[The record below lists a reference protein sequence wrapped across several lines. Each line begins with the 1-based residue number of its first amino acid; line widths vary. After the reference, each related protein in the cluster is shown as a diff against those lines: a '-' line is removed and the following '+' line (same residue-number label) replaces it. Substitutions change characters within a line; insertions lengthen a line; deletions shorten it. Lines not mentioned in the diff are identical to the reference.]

1 MGSRI
6 NCLFKFVVVSLVLVW
21 GLVLGSLPCSAQT
34 YNEIFRQKKT
44 QEKYL
49 LKQLAYLKMYAGYLK
64 KGYDVVSDGL
74 GTIKGFTSGEF
85 GLHEAFFGSLA
96 LVNPLIKNDY
106 RVMEIASMQGKISR
120 AFNLMLRLDLG
131 SENISYIRS
140 VRDGV
145 IAECNKDLDELQLV
159 VSASELE
166 ISDEDRLLRLAK
178 VHGSM
183 SEKLEFVL
191 GFYVEVQTIAQSQ
204 KDGDKTIQK
213 LRRIYE
219 QN

>member
-1 MGSRI
+1 MGLRI
-6 NCLFKFVVVSLVLVW
+6 KVWVLAVCLVLLSSISF
-21 GLVLGSLPCSAQT
+21 GQT
-34 YNEIFRQKKT
+34 YAEFFRQKKT

-49 LKQLAYLKMYAGYLK
+49 LKQLAYLKLYAGYLK

-106 RVMEIASMQGKISR
+106 RVMEIVSMQGKISK
-120 AFNLMLRLDLG
+120 AFNLMLRLELG
-131 SENISYIRS
+131 GENLTYIRS

-145 IAECNKDLDELQLV
+145 IAECNKDLDELLLV

-166 ISDEDRLLRLAK
+166 ISDQERLARLAK

-183 SEKLEFVL
+183 SEKLEFIS
-191 GFYVEVQTIAQSQ
+191 GFYVEVSAIAQSGRDN
-204 KDGDKTIQK
+204 KSEVLR
-213 LRRIYE
+213 LRRLYE
-219 QN
+219 ED

>member
-6 NCLFKFVVVSLVLVW
+6 KILVLAVCLIFVS
-21 GLVLGSLPCSAQT
+21 GISYGQT
-34 YNEIFRQKKT
+34 YAEFFRQKKT

-49 LKQLAYLKMYAGYLK
+49 LKQLAYLKLYAGYLK

-106 RVMEIASMQGKISR
+106 RVLEIASMQGKISR
-120 AFNLMLRLDLG
+120 AFELMGRLDLG
-131 SENISYIRS
+131 SANLAYIHS

-145 IAECNKDLDELQLV
+145 MEECNKDLDELLLV
-159 VSASELE
+159 VSASSLE
-166 ISDEDRLLRLAK
+166 ISDQERLTRLAK
-178 VHGSM
+178 VHSSM
-183 SEKLEFVL
+183 SEKLEFVS
-191 GFYVEVQTIAQSQ
+191 GFYVEVLSISQSGRDS
-204 KDGDKTIQK
+204 KSDVLR
-213 LRRIYE
+213 LRRLYE
-219 QN
+219 KD

>member
-1 MGSRI
+1 MGSKI
-6 NCLFKFVVVSLVLVW
+6 KILVLAVC
-21 GLVLGSLPCSAQT
+21 LAFVSSLSFGQT
-34 YNEIFRQKKT
+34 YAEFFRQKKT

-49 LKQLAYLKMYAGYLK
+49 LKQLAYLKLYAGYLK

-106 RVMEIASMQGKISR
+106 RVLEIASMQGKISK

-131 SENISYIRS
+131 NENLTYIRS

-145 IAECNKDLDELQLV
+145 IEECNKDLDELLLV
-159 VSASELE
+159 VSASSLE
-166 ISDEDRLLRLAK
+166 ISDEDRLSRLAR

-183 SEKLEFVL
+183 SEKLEFVS
-191 GFYVEVQTIAQSQ
+191 GFYVEVSSIAQSGRDNKSEVLKIRRLYE
-204 KDGDKTIQK
+204 KD
-213 LRRIYE
+213 
-219 QN
+219 

>member
-1 MGSRI
+1 MKKI
-6 NCLFKFVVVSLVLVW
+6 TKIVAVLVLLM
-21 GLVLGSLPCSAQT
+21 GLFVQSHAQT
-34 YNEIFRQKKT
+34 YAEFFRQKRT

-49 LKQLAYLKMYAGYLK
+49 LKQLAYLKLYAGYLK

-106 RVMEIASMQGKISR
+106 RVVEIASMQGKISK
-120 AFNLMLRLDLG
+120 AFAAILRLELG
-131 SENISYIRS
+131 QENLAYIRS

-145 IAECNKDLDELQLV
+145 FSECNTDLDELLLV
-159 VSASELE
+159 ISASELE
-166 ISDEDRLLRLAK
+166 ISDQERLSRLAK

-183 SEKLEFVL
+183 SEKLEFVSGL
-191 GFYVEVQTIAQSQ
+191 YVEVQSIAEAIRVNKSE
-204 KDGDKTIQK
+204 IINV
-213 LRRIYE
+213 RRLYE
-219 QN
+219 KN